1 MKKCLFALFSVVSFI
16 SMISCNNALAGNLS
30 EVSEVL
36 VESDL
41 SDSARAS
48 SSTGYDESVFQK
60 YEAEAASYGSLP
72 TGTDSSASY
81 VLLKGSGDGTIT
93 FSVSA
98 STSTQAYLNIRAKGC
113 GGEKTNTVL
122 LNGSSIGTFVSPS
135 EQWDTTYVET
145 ITLNAGT
152 NTIMIAP
159 WWGWIYVDYIELVS
173 PYESEAGS
181 ESDST
186 SGSTETTLSQIYEA
200 EVASYG
206 DLSTGYDGSVSYV
219 LLKGSS
225 DGTISFNVSAS
236 ASTQAY
242 LNVKAKGC
250 GGEKINTVLLNGSS
264 IGTFVT
270 PAEQWDITY
279 VATVTLNAGTNT
291 IVISPYWGWIY
302 VDYIELVTFGGNTTS
317 DDTTS
322 DSTSDGTTINYSFVT
337 TPCNANASTAAKNL
351 MAEIGSNYGKK
362 IITGQMDLTWND
374 SVDMDARVYN
384 DTGKHPKL
392 MGYDFLN
399 YLDYQYGSGLSQVEE
414 AIAWHNLGG
423 YVTFCWHWRV
433 TGSNGYNN
441 FYSTS
446 SSWDGTD
453 FTIPYSNGSWNTS
466 SSYYTQLI
474 NDMDTIAG
482 YLKTLQEAGVPVL
495 WRPLHEAAGG
505 WFWWGNSG
513 SEAFIALWKLMYERF
528 TSYHGLNNLIW
539 VWNGQSK
546 SYYPGDDY
554 VDIIGV
560 DYYAS
565 ARDYSSYSSK
575 YYEAVN
581 YCDNPGSAPKMVAL
595 TENGTIPSPDNCYA
609 DGAMWAWFMTWNDS
623 NGSEGVSDSSSF
635 WTGEYYNENWHK
647 TEVYS
652 SSYVITR

>member
-16 SMISCNNALAGNLS
+16 SMISCNNALSGNLS
-30 EVSEVL
+30 EVSEDL
-36 VESDL
+36 VASDL

-98 STSTQAYLNIRAKGC
+98 STSTQAYLNIKAKGC

-173 PYESEAGS
+173 PYESEADS
-181 ESDST
+181 ESGST
-186 SGSTETTLSQIYEA
+186 SGSSETTLSQIYEA
-200 EVASYG
+200 EAASYG
-206 DLSTGYDGSVSYV
+206 NLSTGYDGSVSYV

-250 GGEKINTVLLNGSS
+250 GGEKTNTVLLNGSS

-302 VDYIELVTFGGNTTS
+302 VDYIELVTFGGSTTS
-317 DDTTS
+317 DGTTS
-322 DSTSDGTTINYSFVT
+322 DSTSDGTTTNYSFVT

-595 TENGTIPSPDNCYA
+595 TENGTIPSPGNCYA